1 MKPGHRNDAG
11 RGMGRGTGRG
21 RGVSLSRKAA
31 ALLGLVLL
39 WPMMAMAQAERPV
52 QTATAQGAEFRVLD
66 KINGQ
71 VEDLVLPSGGAGV
84 IWRMQVELGEC
95 RYPVGNPS
103 GDAYAFVTLRLA
115 GQDEPVFRGWMI
127 ASSPALNALD
137 HPRYDVWVIRCST
150 S

>member
-1 MKPGHRNDAG
+1 MRHRIRAAVLAAI
-11 RGMGRGTGRG
+11 MGLPA
-21 RGVSLSRKAA
+21 VAS
-31 ALLGLVLL
+31 
-39 WPMMAMAQAERPV
+39 AQMSQPV

-84 IWRMQVELGEC
+84 VWRMQVELGEC

-103 GDAYAFVTLRLA
+103 GDAYAFVTLRVA
-115 GQDEPVFRGWMI
+115 GQDEPLFRGWMI